1 MPRFIIIT
9 DTTTELFDGKMSDLQ
24 HRLKVLT
31 ETTGKVPFGARR
43 SLHRNRNITGGP
55 GKND

>member
-9 DTTTELFDGKMSDLQ
+9 DTNTELFDGKFSDLQ

-31 ETTGKVPFGARR
+31 ETTGKVPIWSQTGPTPKPKFYRR
-43 SLHRNRNITGGP
+43 NGR
-55 GKND
+55 K

>member
-9 DTTTELFDGKMSDLQ
+9 DTTTELFDGKFSDLQ

-31 ETTGKVPFGARR
+31 ETTGKVPIWSQTGPTSKPKFYRR
-43 SLHRNRNITGGP
+43 NGR
-55 GKND
+55 K